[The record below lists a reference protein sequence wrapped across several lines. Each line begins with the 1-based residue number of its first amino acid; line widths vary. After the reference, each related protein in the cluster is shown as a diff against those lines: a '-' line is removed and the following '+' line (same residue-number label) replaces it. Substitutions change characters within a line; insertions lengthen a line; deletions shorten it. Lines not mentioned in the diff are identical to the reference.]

1 MSQAEQHDQVE
12 SDQKSGRAW
21 LWPVGVVGML
31 CVSLSVCAITVVAA
45 VSDPSYAIED
55 DYYQKAVDWDRD
67 RDLQAASDK
76 LGWNAELTISTDGQ
90 IVVTITD
97 AHGQTVDSAAVRAT
111 AFHHA
116 RRGLAEELTLT
127 PQGNGRYVAMLDQPR
142 EGQWQVRLQASL
154 GRDRFLH
161 TEDLYT
167 KSGTP

>member
-1 MSQAEQHDQVE
+1 MSRTEQHDRVE
-12 SDQKSGRAW
+12 SDPKGGRSW

-45 VSDPSYAIED
+45 LSDPSYAIED

-76 LGWNAELTISTDGQ
+76 LGWNAQLTISTDGQ

-97 AHGQTVDSAAVRAT
+97 AHGRTVDNASVRAT

-116 RRGLAEELTLT
+116 RRGFAEELSLT
-127 PQGNGRYVAMLDQPR
+127 PQDKGRYVAMLDQPR

-154 GRDRFLH
+154 GRYRFLH
-161 TEDLYT
+161 TEDLFT
-167 KSGTP
+167 TSGTP